1 MRHESGLEG
10 RKEGR
15 KEIFISIVYVFNVF
29 NVFTLDSSSS
39 PKFASETP
47 LLKSAL
53 ELPED
58 NPILLYMV
66 ITSAYMVIMTLFDAS
81 IVDESLAALIELQS
95 LVAWLYIW

>member
-1 MRHESGLEG
+1 MRVAWKEG
-10 RKEGR
+10 MREGR
-15 KEIFISIVYVFNVF
+15 KEIFISIGCVF